1 MRGDAHDNDC
11 TAATAGSIAG
21 ACLGTAALDGKWY
34 APFGGR
40 IRSYFNGRG
49 NMKSRTSSSGTKK
62 SRWPVPARAHKR
74 DGLFISCYTDKTVSR
89 QGRKRAFVPDRN
101 DLERMTDG
109 MKSPHCFV
117 SLLLCASLLLSAFS
131 GTALATESA
140 SVFEFEYA
148 FEDYWYDDE
157 IPAALVGD
165 FPVRARC

>member
-1 MRGDAHDNDC
+1 
-11 TAATAGSIAG
+11 
-21 ACLGTAALDGKWY
+21 
-34 APFGGR
+34 
-40 IRSYFNGRG
+40 
-49 NMKSRTSSSGTKK
+49 
-62 SRWPVPARAHKR
+62 
-74 DGLFISCYTDKTVSR
+74 
-89 QGRKRAFVPDRN
+89 
-101 DLERMTDG
+101 

-165 FPVRARC
+165 FPVRSALLMEAESGRILFQKEDRKSTRLNSSHKVQSRMPSSA